1 MPEYELYIG
10 DILDASNHER
20 IEKREI
26 DSVLKLTYE
35 TPDDGYPN
43 SVEVHEFS
51 LTDGPQ
57 NDYER
62 FKKAVEKLLEL
73 FDGGDTV
80 FVHCSAGKSRSP
92 TVSAAAIALHEDVEF
107 RSAIETIRESR
118 DINPHPILL
127 KRGKDVVEELR

>member
-1 MPEYELYIG
+1 MSGYELYIG
-10 DILDASNHER
+10 DAADASNHER
-20 IEKREI
+20 IEKRGI

-43 SVEVHEFS
+43 SVDVHEFS

-73 FDGGDTV
+73 FDGGETV

-92 TVSAAAIALHEDVEF
+92 TVSASAIALHEDVDF
-107 RSAIETIRESR
+107 RSAIETIRGSR

-127 KRGKDVVEELR
+127 KRGKDVVDELR

>member
-92 TVSAAAIALHEDVEF
+92 TVSAAAIALHEDVDF

>member
-1 MPEYELYIG
+1 MPDYELYIG
-10 DILDASNHER
+10 DALDASNHEK
-20 IEKREI
+20 IEKRGI

-35 TPDDGYPN
+35 SPDDGYPS
-43 SVEVHEFS
+43 SVNVYEFS

-62 FKKAVEKLLEL
+62 FKEAVEKLLEL
-73 FDGGDTV
+73 FEKNETV
-80 FVHCSAGKSRSP
+80 FAHCSAGKSRSP

-107 RSAIETIRESR
+107 RSAIETIEESR